1 MFKARLSGDFNL
13 DRMEKRIQ
21 TLIRD
26 VGRETL
32 KTAKN
37 ITPVRSGRARD
48 NWTKQTTRTGFEVEN
63 SVPYIGHLDKGSSR
77 QAPRGISKPTVRKVA
92 GYMKNRSRRITR

>member
-13 DRMEKRIQ
+13 DQMEKRIQ

-32 KTAKN
+32 KTAKS

-48 NWTKQTTRTGFEVEN
+48 NWTKQTTRDGFEVEN